1 MNFINWL
8 HSQITCYCRLCQ
20 PSLSLQWN
28 VCWRLYIYR
37 LLLKPS
43 FSFIIFSTHVY
54 SVCVIKILLWV
65 HLVAAL
71 KQYLHAFTVFD
82 RYIISNT
89 KKNTWDS
96 ISSGYPNIKSWK
108 YDVLR
113 SVFDEIRGV
122 WIADET
128 LSRVFDK
135 SSQWKQKLRSKR

>member
-89 KKNTWDS
+89 KKHLRQYFIGISKHQELKIRRAAECFWRNSRCFDSRWNTV
-96 ISSGYPNIKSWK
+96 SS
-108 YDVLR
+108 
-113 SVFDEIRGV
+113 V
-122 WIADET
+122 W
-128 LSRVFDK
+128 
-135 SSQWKQKLRSKR
+135 